1 LAYKSESKRKERADD
16 TALKPFTGVEVVM
29 AIRREIKAYIEA
41 ELRDYNDTLRA
52 IGDDRNELLQQ
63 SPVHDNIGGSSYDI
77 GNPTQAQAIKLMTNK
92 RIRRMEQTCKAIE
105 TVIEALPEEKYR
117 LVELKYWTRPQT
129 LTDEGIAREINIDR
143 RTLYR
148 WADAII
154 LAIGIEM
161 GLANEVCQK
170 DVTFKG
176 A

>member
-1 LAYKSESKRKERADD
+1 
-16 TALKPFTGVEVVM
+16 M

-52 IGDDRNELLQQ
+52 ISEDRNELLLS
-63 SPVHDNIGGSSYDI
+63 SPAYENTGGTSYDV
-77 GNPTQAQAIKLMTNK
+77 GDPTQARAVKLMTNK

-105 TVIEALPEEKYR
+105 AVLNALPEEKYR
-117 LVELKYWTRPQT
+117 LVELKYWTKPQT

-148 WADAII
+148 WADGII
-154 LAIGIEM
+154 LSVGIEM
-161 GLANEVCQK
+161 GLVNEVCQK
-170 DVTFKG
+170 DVTFRG